1 MRKRGVIMIV
11 RLFGI
16 AALVALVVAAA
27 PATAQSKPN
36 PPPLPAPSKTSVS
49 GVLKGVDYTHDGKAE
64 WAALVVCESATYSIN
79 GGGDSYK
86 NMKKLAGKRV
96 VVKGSVATE
105 VRGPDGKMMKLS
117 GTAGSIRYDG
127 VVSIA
132 NASDVTLQPVTEIS
146 GTVEEGAS
154 PSGTDSRKVS
164 KVLRLVVAGEHPTT
178 YVAGT
183 AASNKLKAHTGK
195 RVVARCYLSG
205 ETIEDVESVAP
216 AKG

>member
-1 MRKRGVIMIV
+1 MMV

-16 AALVALVVAAA
+16 AALVSLVVAAA

-36 PPPLPAPSKTSVS
+36 PPPQPVPSKASVS

-64 WAALVVCESATYSIN
+64 WAALVVGESATYSIN

-96 VVKGSVATE
+96 VVKGAVATE
-105 VRGPDGKMMKLS
+105 VRGPDGKMMKLA
-117 GTAGSIRYDG
+117 GTAGSVRYDG
-127 VVSIA
+127 VVSIT
-132 NASDVTLQPVTEIS
+132 NASDVTLQPVTEIR
-146 GTVEEGAS
+146 GIVEEVDI

-164 KVLRLVVAGEHPTT
+164 KVLRLVAAGDKPVT
-178 YVAGT
+178 YVAGA
-183 AASNKLKAHTGK
+183 AASKKLKAHAGK
-195 RVVARCYLSG
+195 RVVARCYLAG

-216 AKG
+216 GKE

>member
-1 MRKRGVIMIV
+1 MIV

-36 PPPLPAPSKTSVS
+36 PPPQPAPSKTSVS

-64 WAALVVCESATYSIN
+64 WAALVVGESATYSIN

-96 VVKGSVATE
+96 VVKGAVATE
-105 VRGPDGKMMKLS
+105 VRGPDGKMVKLS
-117 GTAGSIRYDG
+117 GTAGSVRYDG

-132 NASDVTLQPVTEIS
+132 NASDVTLQPVTEIR
-146 GTVEEGAS
+146 GIVEEI
-154 PSGTDSRKVS
+154 PSDTDSRRVAKVF
-164 KVLRLVVAGEHPTT
+164 RLVVAGEHPTT

-195 RVVARCYLSG
+195 RVVARCYLAG